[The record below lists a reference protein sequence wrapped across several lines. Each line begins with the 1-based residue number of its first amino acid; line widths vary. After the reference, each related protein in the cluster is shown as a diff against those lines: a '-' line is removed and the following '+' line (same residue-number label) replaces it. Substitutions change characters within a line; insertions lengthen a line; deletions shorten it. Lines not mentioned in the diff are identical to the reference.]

1 MTLDTMRAK
10 AAPLPI
16 AATVALWR
24 CFNQWLDHGSH
35 KVRRRKGGTYPLPHL
50 YGSGR
55 PRAPAVPRKRN
66 VGDYRT
72 ANSEPRRDPHGG
84 SSRVRNFKNALST
97 VHVGACQNL
106 YLFGDVFDA
115 LIETAPIAAEV
126 FHDPDH
132 TR

>member
-1 MTLDTMRAK
+1 MPPVDICFGTRPSHAAKSRPLAK

-16 AATVALWR
+16 AATVALATI
-24 CFNQWLDHGSH
+24 GPMP
-35 KVRRRKGGTYPLPHL
+35 GTVINC
-50 YGSGR
+50 
-55 PRAPAVPRKRN
+55 PA
-66 VGDYRT
+66 
-72 ANSEPRRDPHGG
+72 
-84 SSRVRNFKNALST
+84 F
-97 VHVGACQNL
+97 HVGACQNL